1 MKLPRKR
8 QMIVVA
14 ALAAVGVLAG
24 GWWLGQRIDRQLVG
38 SWGSASQETA
48 TPFRFHPDGT
58 GETGA
63 PFPATRFR
71 WWVEDGQLVR
81 HVSLASTQFG
91 DYRERIVSC
100 LFQQQPLHGLL
111 IQNEIVELT
120 DSTMMLRDGYGVIQE
135 YRRVEN

>member
-8 QMIVVA
+8 LLIVVA
-14 ALAAVGVLAG
+14 ALAAVGVLVG
-24 GWWLGQRIDRQLVG
+24 GWLLRARIDRQVVG
-38 SWGSASQETA
+38 AWGPASEATA

-81 HVSLASTQFG
+81 HISLASTQFG
-91 DYRERIVSC
+91 DIRERVVSR
-100 LFQQQPLHGLL
+100 LFQEQPLHGLL
-111 IQNEIVELT
+111 IQNDIVELT
-120 DSTMMLRDGYGVIQE
+120 DSTMLLRDGYGVVQE

>member
-1 MKLPRKR
+1 
-8 QMIVVA
+8 V
-14 ALAAVGVLAG
+14 
-24 GWWLGQRIDRQLVG
+24 VG
-38 SWGSASQETA
+38 SWGPASEKTA
-48 TPFRFHPDGT
+48 VPFCFHPDGT
-58 GETGA
+58 GEIGA

-81 HVSLASTQFG
+81 HVSLASTKFG
-91 DYRERIVSC
+91 NFRERLVSR

-120 DSTMMLRDGYGVIQE
+120 DSKMMLRDGYGVVQE